1 MKDVPNLPKKVIE
14 FRPKKKT
21 AKRFI
26 ANDSKTPVVCL
37 FPHMSIPE
45 LQMLAASIVGW
56 LC

>member
-1 MKDVPNLPKKVIE
+1 MKDVPNLPRKVIE
-14 FRPKKKT
+14 FRPKKT
-21 AKRFI
+21 VKRFI
-26 ANDSKTPVVCL
+26 ANDSKTPVECL